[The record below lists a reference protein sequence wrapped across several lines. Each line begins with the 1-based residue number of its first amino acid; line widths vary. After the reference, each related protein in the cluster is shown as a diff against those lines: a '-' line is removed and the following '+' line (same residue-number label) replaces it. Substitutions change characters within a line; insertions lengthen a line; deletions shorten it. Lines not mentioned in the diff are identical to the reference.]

1 MAAGPDLPD
10 AVVREA
16 TAALTGRA
24 PAPPRRSRPPSLR
37 ALLRRRPRTLL
48 VDIARWAV
56 VRGLSWYVDARIA
69 DFAQQHLHPAGASE
83 LSRLDEHVRRVDAN
97 EVNIELIKS
106 DLHAINRNLEKLS
119 AGVDAMAKAI
129 APAAGLPGVP
139 GRFAELRE
147 RVNVIERR
155 TRSAAPSPPVGAATA
170 DPPVDL
176 RSSPLDYVA
185 LERRFRGD
193 PAVIQGLIAERYLET
208 LRGRGPVLD
217 IGCGKGELLQLL
229 RSNDIEA
236 VGVDV
241 DPGMHSQA
249 RAAGLAVHL
258 GDMNEFLEAQPPAS
272 FGAIIAVQ
280 VVEHLELEQLVRC
293 LELSASRLRP
303 GGVFIAETPNPAS
316 LIVLG
321 NSYLL
326 DPTHVRPLHPSLLVF
341 LCECAGFASVE
352 QRFFSLPD
360 NGLRSIDDPAAPEWS
375 GAINEAFRR
384 LNEVI
389 FGPQDYAVIAEA
401 PAHPL

>member
-1 MAAGPDLPD
+1 MTAGPDLPD

-16 TAALTGRA
+16 SAALTRRA
-24 PAPPRRSRPPSLR
+24 TALPRWSRPPSLR
-37 ALLRRRPRTLL
+37 ALLRRRPHTLL
-48 VDIARWAV
+48 ADIARWAV
-56 VRGLSWYVDARIA
+56 VRGVSWYVDARIA
-69 DFAQQHLHPAGASE
+69 ALAQQHLHAAGASE
-83 LSRLDEHVRRVDAN
+83 LSRLDEHVRRIDAN

-106 DLHAINRNLEKLS
+106 DLQAINRNLERLS

-139 GRFAELRE
+139 DRFAELRE
-147 RVNVIERR
+147 RVNAIERR
-155 TRSAAPSPPVGAATA
+155 TRSAAPSPPPGAATA
-170 DPPVDL
+170 ERPVDL

-193 PAVIQGLIAERYLET
+193 PVVVQGLIAERYLET

-258 GDMNEFLEAQPPAS
+258 GDMNAFLEAQPPAS

-360 NGLRSIDDPAAPEWS
+360 NGLRPIDDPAAPEWS
-375 GAINEAFRR
+375 GAINEAFQR
-384 LNEVI
+384 LNDVI

-401 PAHPL
+401 PAPPV